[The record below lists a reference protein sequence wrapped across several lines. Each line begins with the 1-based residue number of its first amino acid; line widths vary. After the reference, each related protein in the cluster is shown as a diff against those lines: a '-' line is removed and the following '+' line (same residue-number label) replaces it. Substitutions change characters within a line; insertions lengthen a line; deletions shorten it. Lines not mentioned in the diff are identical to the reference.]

1 MSFLGRNR
9 APRTENSSVTPAVDS
24 KGVTRVDIDRLY
36 KFMIYTSFGL
46 NVILIAVL
54 LFLGVHLFV
63 LKRGLAPAKP
73 LIAELTGTI
82 EGLQNATI
90 RASVPLN
97 ERLPI
102 SLQVPVSQNT
112 NVRMT
117 QSVPLA
123 VPADITLP
131 GVGFLKAN
139 VALNLPEGLELPVYL
154 SMTIPLESSVPVSLT
169 VPVNIPLRDTELGP
183 QFQRLGK
190 LVQPLADLVNG
201 EGK

>member
-1 MSFLGRNR
+1 MASRNR
-9 APRTENSSVTPAVDS
+9 KSTDSTNINAVE
-24 KGVTRVDIDRLY
+24 RVDIDRSY
-36 KFMIYTSFGL
+36 KFMIMTSFILNIVLIIGL
-46 NVILIAVL
+46 IILAVA
-54 LFLGVHLFV
+54 LFGY
-63 LKRGLAPAKP
+63 KTGLAPLKPTIAK
-73 LIAELTGTI
+73 LTDTI
-82 EGLQNATI
+82 DGLNNATI

-112 NVRMT
+112 NVRVT
-117 QSVPLA
+117 QAVPLS

-131 GVGFLKAN
+131 GVGYLKAS

-169 VPVNIPLRDTELGP
+169 VPVNIPLSETELGP
-183 QFQRLGK
+183 QFRSLGE

-201 EGK
+201 KPTEE

>member
-1 MSFLGRNR
+1 MSFLRRNR
-9 APRTENSSVTPAVDS
+9 ASGTTSSTAAPVVDN

-46 NVILIAVL
+46 NVILICAL
-54 LFLGVHLFV
+54 LFLGVQLFV
-63 LKRGLAPAKP
+63 LKRGLSPLKPTVAK
-73 LIAELTGTI
+73 LTSTI
-82 EGLQNATI
+82 NGLQNATI
-90 RASVPLN
+90 KASVPLN

-102 SLQVPVSQNT
+102 NLQVPVSQPT
-112 NVRMT
+112 NVRIT

-154 SMTIPLESSVPVSLT
+154 SMTIPLESSVPVSLS
-169 VPVNIPLRDTELGP
+169 VPVNIPLKDTELGP
-183 QFQRLGK
+183 QFRNLGD

-201 EGK
+201 AEK

>member
-1 MSFLGRNR
+1 MSVSRRNSK
-9 APRTENSSVTPAVDS
+9 ASPDSATVDS
-24 KGVTRVDIDRLY
+24 QGVKRVDIDRMY

-46 NVILIAVL
+46 NVILFAVL
-54 LFLGVHLFV
+54 IFLGVQLFV
-63 LKRGLAPAKP
+63 LKNGLGPVKP

-82 EGLQNATI
+82 DGLQNATI
-90 RASVPLN
+90 KASVPLN

-112 NVRMT
+112 NVRVT
-117 QSVPLA
+117 QAVPLQ

-139 VALNLPEGLELPVYL
+139 VALNLPEGLELPVFL

-169 VPVNIPLRDTELGP
+169 VPVNIPLKDTELGP
-183 QFQRLGK
+183 QFERLGK

-201 EGK
+201 EGE

>member
-1 MSFLGRNR
+1 VS
-9 APRTENSSVTPAVDS
+9 RTKSSPTTTAADS
-24 KGVTRVDIDRLY
+24 QGVTRVDIDRMY

-46 NVILIAVL
+46 NVILFAVL
-54 LFLGVHLFV
+54 LFLGVQLFV
-63 LKRGLAPAKP
+63 LKRGLGPVKP

-90 RASVPLN
+90 IASVPLN

-102 SLQVPVSQNT
+102 KLEVPVSQNT
-112 NVRMT
+112 NVRVT
-117 QSVPLA
+117 QAVPLA

-169 VPVNIPLRDTELGP
+169 VPVKIPLKDTELGP

-201 EGK
+201 EQK